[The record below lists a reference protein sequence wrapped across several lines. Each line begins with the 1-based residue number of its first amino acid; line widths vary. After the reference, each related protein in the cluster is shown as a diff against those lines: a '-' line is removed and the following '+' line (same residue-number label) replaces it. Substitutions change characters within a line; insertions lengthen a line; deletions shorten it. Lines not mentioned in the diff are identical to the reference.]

1 MKMSSILQEM
11 PLRHEGLPSRA
22 DVMMPVFERHF
33 ADRARPINVLEI
45 GVFRAGLIKGFFE
58 QSSLKIGRYDG
69 VDPYLGDESDPYLN
83 SYWKNRPEA
92 LSVYDSARATFESFG
107 QPLHRKMSY
116 EFAVSLD
123 AAARYDVIYVDGD
136 HRFEPALWD
145 ISYFFKHVAD
155 GGLLAIDDYANVD
168 TPQVT
173 PACNEF
179 IRTHQAN
186 IRRIGYVPI
195 WFVNKGKEVPVVQV
209 TLFIEPMPD
218 AEKVDCG
225 GVLGQPSRRVDA
237 RADLAPPTRRLYDR
251 IMELS
256 PRKAAHFVK
265 KHLTGTSRAN
275 GRGD

>member
-1 MKMSSILQEM
+1 
-11 PLRHEGLPSRA
+11 
-22 DVMMPVFERHF
+22 MMPIFERHF
-33 ADRARPINVLEI
+33 ADLARPISVLEI

-58 QSSLKIGRYDG
+58 QSGLKIARYDG

-92 LSVYDSARATFESFG
+92 ASVYDGARAVFEGFG
-107 QPLHRKMSY
+107 QSLHRMMSH
-116 EFAVSLD
+116 EFADSLD

-136 HRFEPALWD
+136 HRYEPALWD

-168 TPQVT
+168 TPHVT

-179 IRTHQAN
+179 IRSYQAN
-186 IRRIGYVPI
+186 IRRIGSVPI

-209 TLFIEPMPD
+209 TLFIEPVPD

-225 GVLGQPSRRVDA
+225 GALGQPSRRVDA
-237 RADLAPPTRRLYDR
+237 RADVAPAARRIYDR
-251 IMELS
+251 IMDLS
-256 PRKAAHFVK
+256 PRKAAQYFK
-265 KHLTGTSRAN
+265 KHLVGNSRAN
-275 GRGD
+275 GHGD